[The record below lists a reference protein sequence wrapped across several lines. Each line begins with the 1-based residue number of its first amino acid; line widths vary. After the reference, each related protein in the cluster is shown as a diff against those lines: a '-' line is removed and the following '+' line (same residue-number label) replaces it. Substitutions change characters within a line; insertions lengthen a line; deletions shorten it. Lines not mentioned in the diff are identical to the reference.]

1 MSKHKGY
8 KECQEKY
15 MDETMKKF
23 EKKVDK
29 VENEEPLY

>member
-15 MDETMKKF
+15 MDETMKKY
-23 EKKVDK
+23 EKKK
-29 VENEEPLY
+29 LIISGKR